1 MRPVQRPA
9 RLHPG
14 GPARCGGE
22 RGPGA
27 GALRHQELRLSVPGQ
42 PHHCQSG
49 PRPCEEV
56 RHAVRPAHPGRHPG
70 RRRAAEGAGPGLRLC
85 GGAVPV
91 RGTAPRSGHSSH
103 GIGRRAGWHPLS
115 LRSGGQCRRGHPG
128 RRSRRLPCPGRGPA
142 GPASHRGGAHPPGPP
157 LGTRPRPRAR
167 PRLLRG
173 EGAGEREAGPGDRR
187 GRRPQPAHVW
197 SSRVWQIHA
206 GPPPALHPP

>member
-1 MRPVQRPA
+1 MVFQVRSLGLQGVSGYEVSAECDLSSGLPA
-9 RLHPG
+9 FTLVGLPDAAVNE
-14 GPARCGGE
+14 ARERVRSAIKNCGF
-22 RGPGA
+22 
-27 GALRHQELRLSVPGQ
+27 HVPGQ

-91 RGTAPRSGHSSH
+91 RGTAPRGGHPAH
-103 GIGRRAGWHPLS
+103 GTGRRAGWHPLS

-128 RRSRRLPCPGRGPA
+128 RRARRLPGPGRGPA
-142 GPASHRGGAHPPGPP
+142 GRAICTGEEPISPARA

-167 PRLLRG
+167 PRLLPR
-173 EGAGEREAGPGDRR
+173 
-187 GRRPQPAHVW
+187 
-197 SSRVWQIHA
+197 
-206 GPPPALHPP
+206 